1 MRLKEARERA
11 GLTGQAA
18 AIALKQ
24 AEPRICRSDI
34 SRYENGVCL
43 PTPAQ
48 FRRLKSL
55 YGVRAEDLATPEEV
69 DFGIHRP
76 RKAEKSEEAQQ
87 YYKLT
92 VRLPME
98 CARGLTEEL
107 LVLGHESVTA
117 WIKKCRKNLHRA
129 YIKKKAALDAATSK
143 TATGG
148 ISEEPIHTSSIHK
161 KEELSSGKGL

>member
-1 MRLKEARERA
+1 MRLQEAREAA
-11 GLTGQAA
+11 GLTGQVAA
-18 AIALKQ
+18 DALRVV
-24 AEPRICRSDI
+24 EPRIRRSDI

-43 PTPAQ
+43 PTPKQ
-48 FRRLKSL
+48 FHHLAVL
-55 YGVRAEDLATPEEV
+55 YGVRV

-107 LVLGHESVTA
+107 MVLGHESVTA

-148 ISEEPIHTSSIHK
+148 ISAEPIHTSSIHQ
-161 KEELSSGKGL
+161 KEELSSD

>member
-1 MRLKEARERA
+1 MRLQEAREAA
-11 GLTGQAA
+11 GLTGQVAA
-18 AIALKQ
+18 DALRVV
-24 AEPRICRSDI
+24 EPRIRRSDI

-43 PTPAQ
+43 PTPKQ
-48 FRRLKSL
+48 FHHLAVL

-69 DFGIHRP
+69 DFGLHRP

-107 LVLGHESVTA
+107 MVLGHESVTA

-148 ISEEPIHTSSIHK
+148 ISEEPIHTSSIHQ